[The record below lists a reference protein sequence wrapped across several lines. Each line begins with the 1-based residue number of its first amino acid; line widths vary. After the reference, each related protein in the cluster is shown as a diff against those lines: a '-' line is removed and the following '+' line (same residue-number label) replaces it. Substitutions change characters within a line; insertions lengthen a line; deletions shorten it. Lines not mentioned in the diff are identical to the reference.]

1 MEIGADRGRCIGAG
15 MCVLT
20 APDVF
25 DQDDADGL
33 VLMSTTTP
41 APEQEPAVREAAQ
54 MCPAGAII
62 LRAGPRPTPPP
73 PTPPAP
79 RKEIR

>member
-1 MEIGADRGRCIGAG
+1 MRIVVDRERCIGSG

-25 DQDDADGL
+25 DQDEADGR
-33 VLMSTTTP
+33 VLTSTGTP
-41 APEQEPAVREAAQ
+41 VPEREPAVHEAAQ

-62 LRAGPRPTPPP
+62 LRAGS
-73 PTPPAP
+73 
-79 RKEIR
+79 